1 LQKKEITVA
10 KNKILRFSENQTFP
24 NLVQLDY
31 DEIIKG
37 VPLKGKW
44 KSAFFKNN
52 NPIVIE
58 LGCGKGEYTIGLAK
72 RDPNKNYIGIDIKGA
87 RIWRGCK
94 TSNEENMKNVGF
106 IRTRIEHIEPI
117 FDKEEIDEIWI
128 TFPDPQPKEFKAKK
142 RLTSP
147 RFLGIYKKFLSK
159 EGVIHLK
166 TDNDGLFE
174 YTIEVIEEFNHKLI
188 YLTHDLYNS
197 DCEGAPVE
205 IQTFYEKKYLELGQ
219 NINYVKFKMNA

>member
-1 LQKKEITVA
+1 VA
-10 KNKILRFSENQTFP
+10 KNKILRFSENKTFP

-31 DEIIKG
+31 EDIIKG

-44 KSAFFKNN
+44 KSEFFRNN

-72 RDPNKNYIGIDIKGA
+72 RNLNKNYIGIDIKGA

-94 TSNEENMKNVGF
+94 TSNKESLGNVGF
-106 IRTRIEHIEPI
+106 IRARIEHIELI

-128 TFPDPQPKEFKAKK
+128 TFPDPQPKGFKAKK

-147 RFLGIYKKFLSK
+147 RFLDIYKKFLSQ

-166 TDNDGLFE
+166 TDNDVFFE

-188 YLTHDLYNS
+188 YLTHDLYKS
-197 DCEGAPVE
+197 DCKGAPAE
-205 IQTFYEKKYLELGQ
+205 IQTFYEKKYLGQGQ
-219 NINYVKFKMNA
+219 NINYVKFKMNV